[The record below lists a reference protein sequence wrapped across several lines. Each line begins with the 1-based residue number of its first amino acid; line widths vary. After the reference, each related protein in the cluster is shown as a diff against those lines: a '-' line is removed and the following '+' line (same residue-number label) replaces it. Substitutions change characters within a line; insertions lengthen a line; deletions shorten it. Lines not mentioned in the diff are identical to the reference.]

1 MDLKYSPEAESFRH
15 EIRAWLE
22 ANAPKEEHRPYD
34 TITVA
39 NDAEWQARKDWY
51 RKLHTGGWV
60 GISWPREYG
69 GRDAPVM
76 HAMVFH
82 EELARFHAHLPYIGA
97 GVALVGPTLIQWG
110 TEAQKRRFIPKIL
123 SGEETWCQ
131 GYSEPNAGSDLTS
144 LMTTA
149 EEDGDYF
156 VVNGA
161 KIWTSQAHRVDWMFL
176 LCRTDRSA
184 PGSRGLSYIL
194 VDMKTPGITTGPI
207 VEINGELSFN
217 QVFLDNVRVPRENLI
232 GKINEGWRVATTTLS
247 FERNVG
253 GRHYPNVVRD
263 LARLARRVQIN
274 GCPASENSAVRQK
287 IAAFACEAEA
297 IKYTAFRG
305 ITRRVKG
312 QSPGPESS
320 TIKVSGTELNLKIQ
334 MFAMELLGAHAQL
347 DREEPSA
354 IDGGKWLERAL
365 TARGGTIAGGSNEIQ
380 RNIIG
385 ERVLKLPR

>member
-1 MDLKYSPEAESFRH
+1 VDLKYSPEAEAFRQQV
-15 EIRAWLE
+15 RAWLE
-22 ANAPKEEHRPYD
+22 VHAPKGEHRPYD

-39 NDAEWQARKDWY
+39 TDEEWQARKDWF
-51 RKLHTGGWV
+51 RKLHSGGWV

-69 GRDAPVM
+69 GRDTPVM
-76 HAMVFH
+76 QAMVFH
-82 EELARFHAHLPYIGA
+82 EELGRFHAQLPYIGA

-110 TEAQKRRFIPKIL
+110 TEAQKQRFIPKIL

-144 LMTTA
+144 LLTTA
-149 EEDGDYF
+149 DEEGDYF

-176 LCRTDRSA
+176 LCRTDRTVS
-184 PGSRGLSYIL
+184 GSHGLSYIL
-194 VDMKTPGITTGPI
+194 VDMKTPGITTRPM
-207 VEINGELSFN
+207 VEINGEISFN
-217 QVFLDNVRVPRENLI
+217 QVFFDSVRVPKDNLV
-232 GKINEGWRVATTTLS
+232 GKINQGWRVATTTLS
-247 FERNVG
+247 YERSVG

-263 LARLARRVQIN
+263 LARLAKKVDLGGR
-274 GCPASENSAVRQK
+274 PASENNAVRQK

-320 TIKVSGTELNLKIQ
+320 TIKLSGTELNLRIQ
-334 MFAMELLGAHAQL
+334 MFALELIGPYAQL
-347 DREEPSA
+347 DRGEPLA
-354 IDGGKWLERAL
+354 PDGGKWLERAL

>member
-1 MDLKYSPEAESFRH
+1 VDLRYPPEAESFRQ

-22 ANAPKEEHRPYD
+22 VNAPRGEHRPYD

-39 NDAEWQARKDWY
+39 NDREWQARKDWY
-51 RKLHTGGWV
+51 RKLHSGGWI

-82 EELARFHAHLPYIGA
+82 EELARVRAQLPYIGA

-144 LMTTA
+144 LTTSA
-149 EEDGDYF
+149 EEEGDHF
-156 VVNGA
+156 VVNGS

-194 VDMKTPGITTGPI
+194 VDMRTPGITTGPM
-207 VEINGELSFN
+207 VEINGEVSFN
-217 QVFLDNVRVPRENLI
+217 QVFFDSVRVPRENLV
-232 GKINEGWRVATTTLS
+232 GKKNEGWRVATTTLS
-247 FERNVG
+247 YERSVG
-253 GRHYPNVVRD
+253 GRHYPNIVRD
-263 LARLARRVQIN
+263 LARLAKKVHIN
-274 GCPASENSAVRQK
+274 GRPAWEHRAVRQK

-320 TIKVSGTELNLKIQ
+320 TIKICGTELNLKIQ
-334 MFAMELLGAHAQL
+334 MFAMELLGAYAQL
-347 DREEPSA
+347 EGKEPLA
-354 IDGGKWLERAL
+354 VDGGKWLERAL
-365 TARGGTIAGGSNEIQ
+365 TSRGGTIAGGSNEIQ

>member
-1 MDLKYSPEAESFRH
+1 VDLKYPPEAESFRQ

-22 ANAPKEEHRPYD
+22 VNAPRGEHRPYD

-39 NDAEWQARKDWY
+39 NDDEWQARKDWY
-51 RKLHTGGWV
+51 RKLHSGGWV

-82 EELARFHAHLPYIGA
+82 EELARFRAQLPYIGA

-110 TEAQKRRFIPKIL
+110 TEVQKLRFIPKIL

-144 LMTTA
+144 LRTTA
-149 EEDGDYF
+149 EEEGDYF
-156 VVNGA
+156 IVNGS

-184 PGSRGLSYIL
+184 PGSRGLSYVL
-194 VDMKTPGITTGPI
+194 VDMRTPGITTRPM
-207 VEINGELSFN
+207 VEINGEVSFN
-217 QVFLDNVRVPRENLI
+217 QVFFDNVRVPRENLV
-232 GKINEGWRVATTTLS
+232 GKKNEGWRVATTTLS
-247 FERNVG
+247 YERTVG

-263 LARLARRVQIN
+263 LARLAKKVHIN
-274 GCPASENSAVRQK
+274 GLPASEHGAVRQK

-320 TIKVSGTELNLKIQ
+320 TIKICGTELNLKIQ
-334 MFAMELLGAHAQL
+334 MFAMELLGVYAQL
-347 DREEPSA
+347 DGNEPLA
-354 IDGGKWLERAL
+354 VDNGKWLERAL
-365 TARGGTIAGGSNEIQ
+365 TSRGGTIAGGSNEIQ

>member
-1 MDLKYSPEAESFRH
+1 MDLKYPPEAESFRG

-22 ANAPKEEHRPYD
+22 INAPQGQHRPYD

-39 NDAEWQARKDWY
+39 NDKEWQARKDWY
-51 RKLHTGGWV
+51 RKLHSGGWV

-76 HAMVFH
+76 NAMVFH
-82 EELARFHAHLPYIGA
+82 EELARFHAQLPYIGA

-144 LMTTA
+144 LSTTA
-149 EEDGDYF
+149 QEEGDYF
-156 VVNGA
+156 VVNGS

-176 LCRTDRSA
+176 LCRTDRNA

-194 VDMKTPGITTGPI
+194 VDMRTPGITTRPM
-207 VEINGELSFN
+207 VEINGEVSFN
-217 QVFLDNVRVPRENLI
+217 QVFFDNVRVPRENLV
-232 GKINEGWRVATTTLS
+232 GKKNEGWRVATTTLS
-247 FERNVG
+247 YERTVG

-263 LARLARRVQIN
+263 LARLAKVVHIN
-274 GCPASENSAVRQK
+274 GRAASEDSAVRQK

-297 IKYTAFRG
+297 IRYTAFRG

-320 TIKVSGTELNLKIQ
+320 TIKICGTELNLKIQ
-334 MFAMELLGAHAQL
+334 LFAMELLGAYAQL
-347 DREEPSA
+347 DGKDPLA
-354 IDGGKWLERAL
+354 MDGGKWLERAL
-365 TARGGTIAGGSNEIQ
+365 TSRGGTIAGGSNEIQ

>member
-1 MDLKYSPEAESFRH
+1 VDLKYPPDAEAFRL

-22 ANAPKEEHRPYD
+22 VNAPKGEHRPYD

-51 RKLHTGGWV
+51 RKLHSGGWV
-60 GISWPREYG
+60 GISWPKAYG
-69 GRDAPVM
+69 GRDAPAL

-82 EELARFHAHLPYIGA
+82 EELGRFHAPLPYIGA

-110 TEAQKRRFIPKIL
+110 TEEQKQRFIPKIL

-144 LMTTA
+144 LLTTA
-149 EEDGDYF
+149 DEDGDYF
-156 VVNGA
+156 VVNGS

-176 LCRTDRSA
+176 LCRTDRTV
-184 PGSRGLSYIL
+184 PGSHGLSYIL
-194 VDMKTPGITTGPI
+194 VDMKTPGITTRPM
-207 VEINGELSFN
+207 VEINAEVSFN
-217 QVFLDNVRVPRENLI
+217 QVFFDSVRVPKGNLI
-232 GKINEGWRVATTTLS
+232 GKKNQGWRVATTTLS

-263 LARLARRVQIN
+263 LAKLAKKVQIN
-274 GCPASENSAVRQK
+274 DRPASEDSAVRQR

-320 TIKVSGTELNLKIQ
+320 TIKVCGTELNLKLQ

-347 DREEPSA
+347 DRGEPLA
-354 IDGGKWLERAL
+354 LDGGKWLERAL